1 MNAIEKLRLQSLS
14 LKQEELIIEPIT
26 YQSKGAVPKVWCN
39 INGIVHLVKSSLF
52 GEEPFSEVLASNLA
66 EVLGLKHIPYLIL
79 KRELF
84 KDLDLGEY
92 EYVSI
97 CPKQYLLK
105 GQQISSLY
113 NVQKELCG
121 LHFDSMNDF
130 TYVDPKDY
138 LFSLDRNILNE
149 MFTLLNFDA
158 IIGNVDRHFNN
169 IEFIK
174 ADDTLVSLFP
184 RHDCGMSFMFDN
196 SVDFY
201 AKEESKPFK
210 RTHNEQIEYLKELG
224 YSSFIEYDK
233 DTINKW
239 ESFSKEIFALMP
251 TDKVSK
257 LIYFTKVR
265 LEYYGKLRR

>member
-14 LKQEELIIEPIT
+14 LKQEELIIELIT

-39 INGIVHLVKSSLF
+39 INGIEHLVKSSLF

-66 EVLGLKHIPYLIL
+66 EVLGLKHIHYRIL

-92 EYVSI
+92 DYVSI
-97 CPKQYLLK
+97 CPKIN
-105 GQQISSLY
+105 ISGRQRITSLY

-130 TYVDPKDY
+130 TYIDPKGY
-138 LFSLDRNILNE
+138 LFSLDKNVLNE
-149 MFTLLNFDA
+149 MFSLLNFDA
-158 IIGNVDRHFNN
+158 VIGNVDRHFNN

-174 ADDTLVSLFP
+174 DGDDLVSLFP
-184 RHDCGMSFMFDN
+184 IHDCGMSFMFDN

-210 RTHNEQIEYLKELG
+210 RTHNEQKGYLKELG
-224 YSSFIEYDK
+224 YSRFIEYDVN
-233 DTINKW
+233 TISKW
-239 ESFSKEIFALMP
+239 ENLSEEIFALMP

>member
-66 EVLGLKHIPYLIL
+66 EVLGLKHIHYRML

-97 CPKQYLLK
+97 CPKIN
-105 GQQISSLY
+105 ISGRQRITSLY

-130 TYVDPKDY
+130 TYVDPRDY

-149 MFTLLNFDA
+149 VFTILNFDA
-158 IIGNVDRHFNN
+158 IICNVDRHFNN

-184 RHDCGMSFMFDN
+184 IHDCGMSFMFDS

-201 AKEESKPFK
+201 VREEAKPFK
-210 RTHNEQIEYLKELG
+210 RTHNEQMEYLKELG

-239 ESFSKEIFALMP
+239 ESLSKEIFALMP

>member
-26 YQSKGAVPKVWCN
+26 YQSKGAVPKVWCH

-105 GQQISSLY
+105 GQQITSLY

-130 TYVDPKDY
+130 TSIDPKDY
-138 LFSLDRNILNE
+138 LFSLDKDVLNE
-149 MFTLLNFDA
+149 MFSLLNFDVV
-158 IIGNVDRHFNN
+158 IGNVDRHFNN

-174 ADDTLVSLFP
+174 ADDTLVSIFP
-184 RHDCGMSFMFDN
+184 IHDCGMSLLHDRDEKLYIAD
-196 SVDFY
+196 S
-201 AKEESKPFK
+201 SKPFIE
-210 RTHNEQIEYLKELG
+210 THNKQMEFLREHGLQTPIVYCNDTLDKWISLSQDIFDILG
-224 YSSFIEYDK
+224 ERQSRNI
-233 DTINKW
+233 INFVKR
-239 ESFSKEIFALMP
+239 
-251 TDKVSK
+251 
-257 LIYFTKVR
+257 R
-265 LEYYGKLRR
+265 LDLYGRLQS

>member
-1 MNAIEKLRLQSLS
+1 MDAIEELRRQSML
-14 LKQEELIIEPIT
+14 LNNKDLIIEPIT

-39 INGIVHLVKSSLF
+39 INGVTHLVKSSLF

-66 EVLGLKHIPYLIL
+66 EVLGLRHISYRIL
-79 KRELF
+79 RRDLF

-92 EYVSI
+92 EYVTICHKLNLSI
-97 CPKQYLLK
+97 
-105 GQQISSLY
+105 GQQVTSLY

-121 LHFDSMNDF
+121 SHFDNMNDF

-138 LFSLDRNILNE
+138 LLKLDNGILSSI
-149 MFTLLNFDA
+149 FTLLNFDA
-158 IIGNVDRHFNN
+158 VIGNVDRHFNN

-174 ADDTLVSLFP
+174 DGDTLVSLFP
-184 RHDCGMSFMFDN
+184 IHDCGMSFMFDN

-201 AKEESKPFK
+201 AREEAKPFK
-210 RTHNEQIEYLKELG
+210 RIHNEQMEYLKELG

-239 ESFSKEIFALMP
+239 ESLSKEIFALMS

>member
-39 INGIVHLVKSSLF
+39 INGIEHLVKSSLF

-66 EVLGLKHIPYLIL
+66 EVLGLKHIHYRIL

-97 CPKQYLLK
+97 CPKQNLSN
-105 GQQISSLY
+105 GQQLTSLY

-174 ADDTLVSLFP
+174 ADDTLVSIFTIY
-184 RHDCGMSFMFDN
+184 DCGMSLLHDRDEKLYIAD
-196 SVDFY
+196 S
-201 AKEESKPFK
+201 SKPFIE
-210 RTHNEQIEYLKELG
+210 THNKQTEFLREHGLQTPIVYCNDTLDKWISLSQDIFDILG
-224 YSSFIEYDK
+224 ERQSRNI
-233 DTINKW
+233 INFVKR
-239 ESFSKEIFALMP
+239 
-251 TDKVSK
+251 
-257 LIYFTKVR
+257 R
-265 LEYYGKLRR
+265 LDLYGRLQS

>member
-14 LKQEELIIEPIT
+14 LKQEELIVEPIT

-39 INGIVHLVKSSLF
+39 INGIEHLVKSSLF
-52 GEEPFSEVLASNLA
+52 GEEPFFEVLASNLA
-66 EVLGLKHIPYLIL
+66 EVLGLKHIHYRIL

-97 CPKQYLLK
+97 CPKQNLSN
-105 GQQISSLY
+105 GQQLTSLY

-174 ADDTLVSLFP
+174 ADDTLVSILP
-184 RHDCGMSFMFDN
+184 IYDCGMSLLHDRDEKLYIAD
-196 SVDFY
+196 S
-201 AKEESKPFK
+201 SKPFIE
-210 RTHNEQIEYLKELG
+210 TH
-224 YSSFIEYDK
+224 
-233 DTINKW
+233 T
-239 ESFSKEIFALMP
+239 
-251 TDKVSK
+251 
-257 LIYFTKVR
+257 
-265 LEYYGKLRR
+265 